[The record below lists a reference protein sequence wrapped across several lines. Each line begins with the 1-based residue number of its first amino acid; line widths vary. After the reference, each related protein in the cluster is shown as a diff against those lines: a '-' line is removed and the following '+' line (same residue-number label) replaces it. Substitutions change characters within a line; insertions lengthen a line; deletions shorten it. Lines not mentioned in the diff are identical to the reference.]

1 MKQSQQNCQIDALNM
16 LGDLIEKAKKSG
28 ADSADAVL
36 VEGVSLSK
44 SIRMGKPE
52 HLERSES
59 CDIGLRVLVGKRQ
72 AIVSSSDISTQAM
85 EELAKRA
92 LAMAKAVPE
101 DPFCGLAEIDQLAT
115 NFPDVE
121 SCDTFEPETAY
132 LSDLASRAEQAALA
146 VNGISNS
153 EGASAGWGLSTVAV
167 SASNGFS
174 RAYANTSHTLSVSVI
189 AGEGTDMESDYD
201 YTAAVF
207 ASDLESPENLGK
219 SAGMKAIKRLNPKKA
234 KTAGVPIVFDPRVS
248 KSLLGH
254 FSAAINGA
262 AVARGASFLKDKMGE
277 RVFPQEVNIVD
288 DPLRKR
294 GLNSRPFDGEGV
306 NTQRLNLIED
316 GYLKTWILDLRS
328 ARQLG
333 LQTTGHASR
342 GTSSPPSPSSSNL
355 YLEPG
360 IVNPQQLMK
369 DIKQGLYV
377 NELIGFGVNGVTGDY
392 SRGASGFWIEN
403 GEICYPVSEVTIAGN
418 LNDMFANLRVADD
431 LQFRYG
437 TDAPTICVDGMTVAG
452 R

>member
-1 MKQSQQNCQIDALNM
+1 MKQSHQNGQVKAINL
-16 LGDLIEKAKKSG
+16 LEDLITIAKKSG
-28 ADSADAVL
+28 ADAADAVF

-59 CDIGLRVLVGKRQ
+59 CEIGLRVLIGKRQ
-72 AIVSSSDISTQAM
+72 AMVSSSDTSREAM
-85 EELAKRA
+85 EELSMCA

-101 DPFCGLAEIDQLAT
+101 DPFCGLAEINQLAT
-115 NFPDVE
+115 NFPDVQ
-121 SCDTFEPETAY
+121 SCDPFEPDADH

-146 VNGISNS
+146 VDGISNS
-153 EGASAGWGLSTVAV
+153 EGASAGWGLNTVAM

-174 RAYANTSHTLSVSVI
+174 RAYANSSHSLSISVI
-189 AGEGTDMESDYD
+189 AGEGTEMEGDYD

-207 ASDLESPENLGK
+207 AVDLESPENLGK
-219 SAGMKAIKRLNPKKA
+219 SAGGKAIKRLNPKKA
-234 KTAGVPIVFDPRVS
+234 KTAAVPIVFDPRVS
-248 KSLLGH
+248 KSLVGH
-254 FSAAINGA
+254 FSAAINGST
-262 AVARGASFLKDKMGE
+262 VARGASFLKDKMGE
-277 RVFPQEVNIVD
+277 RVFSQGVNIVD

-294 GLNSRPFDGEGV
+294 GLKSRPFDGEGV
-306 NTQRLNLIED
+306 NTNRLNLIQD
-316 GYLKTWILDLRS
+316 GHLNSWIMDLRS

-360 IVNPQQLMK
+360 KISPQHLMK
-369 DIKQGLYV
+369 DIKNGLYV
-377 NELIGFGVNGVTGDY
+377 TELIGFGVNGVTGDY

-437 TDAPTICVDGMTVAG
+437 TDAPTVCVEGMTVAG